1 MKKKQKYLIIILLLI
16 AVSINVN
23 AYERK
28 DLIQT
33 KVDITK
39 LSSLLVLN
47 QKWVPYPSY
56 IDRNGWDKLTGKC
69 KKQIIQR
76 GEDVLNYEWKVI
88 TATDYLAFDHNGSRK
103 VMEDP
108 FEENNSAL
116 SCLVLAELAEGKGRF
131 VDKIADGV
139 WYYCEMT
146 SWALS
151 AHTAREQ
158 TIKTSL
164 PNYEQHIIDLTSS
177 DMGSFLT
184 WTYFF
189 LKDKLDQVQPLISK
203 RLHKNIQERI
213 LDPYMNRSDFWW
225 QAFDSTPHTTV
236 NNWNPWCN
244 FNVLTCFMLLEN
256 NPEKLSAAVYRT
268 MISVDK
274 FIDKSNSDGAC
285 EEGPSY
291 WGHAAGKMYDYLQ
304 ILNLATAGKI
314 RIFDEPMIKNMG
326 EYISKSFI
334 GNDWVVNFADAS
346 AKGGGLPGVIFRFGK
361 AVNSNEMKQ
370 FAAYLFQLDTTKSYY
385 NSDRDLFRCLEN
397 LASHN
402 EMAKTVAALSNQN
415 SMWYPQT
422 EFCYMRNQNGF
433 FFAAKGGYN
442 NESHNHND
450 VGSFILYLNKTPMFI
465 DAGVGTY
472 NRKTFSNERYSIWNM
487 QSSYHN
493 LPVING
499 VSESDGAQFRSKNVK
514 FNSKESS
521 FKLDLE
527 NAYLK
532 DAAVKKWSRCYQ
544 LVKNG
549 LVINDVFELNEI
561 KAPTKLNFL
570 IVVQPIIIIPGVV
583 TLEKDGVILKI
594 QYNKDQFLA
603 KIETIFLDDL
613 RMSNIWGKQIF
624 RLSLVARNQ
633 QLVGKYRIS
642 ILK

>member
-1 MKKKQKYLIIILLLI
+1 MKQLLIILLVI
-16 AVSINVN
+16 AVGMNVN
-23 AYERK
+23 AYEHK
-28 DLIQT
+28 DLLH
-33 KVDITK
+33 KKADITK
-39 LSSLLVLN
+39 LSSLLILN

-56 IDRNGWDKLTGKC
+56 NDRKGWDELTGNNKDA
-69 KKQIIQR
+69 IIHN
-76 GEDVLNYEWKVI
+76 GENVLNYEWKVI
-88 TATDYLAFDHNGSRK
+88 TATDYLAFDRTGSRK

-108 FEENNSAL
+108 FGENNSAL

-164 PNYEQHIIDLTSS
+164 PNYEQHIIDLTSG
-177 DMGSFLT
+177 DMGSFLA
-184 WTYFF
+184 WTYYFF
-189 LKDKLDQVQPLISK
+189 KDKLDQVQPLVSQ
-203 RLHKNIQERI
+203 RLYKNIQERI
-213 LDPYMNRSDFWW
+213 LNPYMNRSDFWW
-225 QAFDSTPHTTV
+225 QAFDSTPQMTV

-274 FIDKSNSDGAC
+274 FIDKSNYDGAC

-314 RIFDEPMIKNMG
+314 SIFDEPMIKNMG
-326 EYISKSFI
+326 EYISKSYI

-346 AKGGGLPGVIFRFGK
+346 AKGGGLPGVIFRYGK

-370 FAAYLFQLDTTKSYY
+370 FAGYIFQQDTTKSYY
-385 NSDRDLFRCLEN
+385 KSDRDLFRSLEN
-397 LASHN
+397 LSSHKDL
-402 EMAKTVAALSNQN
+402 AKVVPALSKQN
-415 SMWYPQT
+415 STWYPQT
-422 EFCYMRNQNGF
+422 EFCYIRNQKGF

-442 NESHNHND
+442 DESHNHND

-472 NRKTFSNERYSIWNM
+472 TRKTFSSERYSIWNM
-487 QSSYHN
+487 QSDYHS
-493 LPVING
+493 LPLING
-499 VSESDGAQFRSKNVK
+499 VSESDGAQYRSANVK
-514 FNSKESS
+514 FDSTKST
-521 FKLDLE
+521 FKLNLE
-527 NAYLK
+527 NAYPK
-532 DAAVKKWSRCYQ
+532 DAAVIKWSRNYQ

-549 LVINDVFELNEI
+549 LVIEDVFQLKEI
-561 KAPTKLNFL
+561 KAATILNFL
-570 IVVQPIIIIPGVV
+570 TVGQPIITTPGVI
-583 TLEKDGVILKI
+583 TLEKDGVIIKI
-594 QYNKDQFLA
+594 RYNKDQFLA
-603 KIETIFLDDL
+603 KIETILLDDL

-633 QLVGKYRIS
+633 QLAGKYKIS
-642 ILK
+642 ISK

>member
-1 MKKKQKYLIIILLLI
+1 MNKKQKYLIIILLLI
-16 AVSINVN
+16 AVGINVN

-28 DLIQT
+28 DLIH
-33 KVDITK
+33 KKIDITK

>member
-1 MKKKQKYLIIILLLI
+1 MNKKQKYLIITLLVI
-16 AVSINVN
+16 AVGLNVN

-28 DLIQT
+28 DLIQK

-450 VGSFILYLNKTPMFI
+450 VGSFILYHNKTPMFI

>member
-1 MKKKQKYLIIILLLI
+1 
-16 AVSINVN
+16 
-23 AYERK
+23 
-28 DLIQT
+28 
-33 KVDITK
+33 
-39 LSSLLVLN
+39 
-47 QKWVPYPSY
+47 
-56 IDRNGWDKLTGKC
+56 
-69 KKQIIQR
+69 
-76 GEDVLNYEWKVI
+76 
-88 TATDYLAFDHNGSRK
+88 
-103 VMEDP
+103 
-108 FEENNSAL
+108 
-116 SCLVLAELAEGKGRF
+116 
-131 VDKIADGV
+131 
-139 WYYCEMT
+139 
-146 SWALS
+146 
-151 AHTAREQ
+151 
-158 TIKTSL
+158 
-164 PNYEQHIIDLTSS
+164 
-177 DMGSFLT
+177 
-184 WTYFF
+184 
-189 LKDKLDQVQPLISK
+189 
-203 RLHKNIQERI
+203 LHKNIQERI

-527 NAYLK
+527 NAYIK

>member
-1 MKKKQKYLIIILLLI
+1 MNKKQKYLIIILLLI

>member
-1 MKKKQKYLIIILLLI
+1 MNKKQKYLIIILLLI
-16 AVSINVN
+16 AVGINVN

-28 DLIQT
+28 DLIH
-33 KVDITK
+33 KKIDITK

-527 NAYLK
+527 NAYIK

>member
-1 MKKKQKYLIIILLLI
+1 MNKKQKYLIIILLLI

-28 DLIQT
+28 DLIH
-33 KVDITK
+33 KKIDITK

>member
-1 MKKKQKYLIIILLLI
+1 MNKKQKYLIIILLLI
-16 AVSINVN
+16 AVGINVN

-28 DLIQT
+28 DLIH
-33 KVDITK
+33 KKIDITK

-326 EYISKSFI
+326 EYISKSYI

-346 AKGGGLPGVIFRFGK
+346 AKGGGLPGVIFRYGK

-370 FAAYLFQLDTTKSYY
+370 FAGYLFQQDTTKSYY

-402 EMAKTVAALSNQN
+402 ELAKAVPTLSKQN
-415 SMWYPQT
+415 STWYPQT

-442 NESHNHND
+442 DESHNHND

-472 NRKTFSNERYSIWNM
+472 TRKTFSSERYSIWNM
-487 QSSYHN
+487 QSDYHN
-493 LPVING
+493 LPLING
-499 VSESDGAQFRSKNVK
+499 ESEADGARYRSNNVK
-514 FNSKESS
+514 FNLKKST

-527 NAYLK
+527 NAYPK
-532 DAAVKKWSRCYQ
+532 DAAVKRWSRNYQ
-544 LVKNG
+544 LLKNG
-549 LVINDVFELNEI
+549 LVIEDVFELKEI
-561 KAPTKLNFL
+561 KSPTKLNFL
-570 IVVQPIIIIPGVV
+570 TACQPIITIPGVI
-583 TLEKDGVILKI
+583 TLEKDGVMLKI
-594 QYNKDQFLA
+594 RYNKDQFLA

-613 RMSNIWGKQIF
+613 RMSNIWGKQIY
-624 RLSLVARNQ
+624 RLSLVVRNQ
-633 QLVGKYRIS
+633 QLSGKYKIS
-642 ILK
+642 ISK